1 MLYKYLYLEKRE
13 EFKELKKKI
22 FIVDD
27 DIILHEAITA
37 YLSSDEF
44 EIIHAYDGGHDILER
59 IENEQPDLIILDI
72 MMPIGD
78 GRDICRDVKKNPKT
92 KNIKILML
100 SAKSEHYERILG
112 LELGADEYIT
122 KPIDQSLLPNRIKRM
137 CGMRMKTSRNDK

>member
-1 MLYKYLYLEKRE
+1 LTKRD
-13 EFKELKKKI
+13 EFKEMKKKI
-22 FIVDD
+22 FLVDD
-27 DIILHEAITA
+27 DIIIHEAITA

-78 GRDICRDVKKNPKT
+78 GRDICRDIKKNPKT
-92 KNIKILML
+92 KNLKILML
-100 SAKSEHYERILG
+100 TAKSEHYERILG

-122 KPIDQSLLPNRIKRM
+122 KPISQSLLPNRIKRM
-137 CGMRMKTSRNDK
+137 CGTRMMTSKNDK

>member
-1 MLYKYLYLEKRE
+1 M
-13 EFKELKKKI
+13 KKKI

-100 SAKSEHYERILG
+100 SAKSEHHDRILG
-112 LELGADEYIT
+112 FELGADEYII
-122 KPIDQSLLPNRIKRM
+122 KPFDQSLLPNRIKKM